1 MRRHLW
7 SIPWTTLPSEAPAQ
21 ADPPQVFSRSFPKG
35 FGGLHGSSAAQGFAD
50 RLWAGDCPL
59 SESVCAMRLVNE
71 GTDGESLAALSVNIG
86 RAHSSDTFGQWRA
99 TTLMVVWRLLRDSNW
114 RNIL

>member
-1 MRRHLW
+1 
-7 SIPWTTLPSEAPAQ
+7 
-21 ADPPQVFSRSFPKG
+21 
-35 FGGLHGSSAAQGFAD
+35 
-50 RLWAGDCPL
+50 
-59 SESVCAMRLVNE
+59 MRLVNE
-71 GTDGESLAALSVNIG
+71 GTDGESLAGLSVNTG